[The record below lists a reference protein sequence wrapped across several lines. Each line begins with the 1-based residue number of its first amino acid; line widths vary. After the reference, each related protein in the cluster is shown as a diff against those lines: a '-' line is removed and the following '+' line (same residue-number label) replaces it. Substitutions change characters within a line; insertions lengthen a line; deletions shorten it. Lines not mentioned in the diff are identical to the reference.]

1 MAETN
6 RLYGTGWPS
15 RAGPLAF
22 ARASMKVEVDAETR
36 SPDWPEGRA
45 GWGAGPDDTPADRLL
60 SAVQTSGTVS
70 RARSFRV
77 AFNLERESPS
87 QTKALGWDRF
97 NLKRS
102 RSRARS
108 FRVAFNLERESP
120 SQTKALGRDR
130 FNLKRSRPKKRS
142 FMSGRPAGPEPADRC
157 HRRYAGDSFVTPK

>member
-1 MAETN
+1 MKWNVRGAMAETN

-15 RAGPLAF
+15 RAGPLAL

-60 SAVQTSGTVS
+60 SAVQTSGAVS

-77 AFNLERESPS
+77 AFNLE
-87 QTKALGWDRF
+87 
-97 NLKRS
+97 RS

-142 FMSGRPAGPEPADRC
+142 FMSG
-157 HRRYAGDSFVTPK
+157 